1 MYKVFHTGWHPGW
14 VIYFGWNTSKS
25 FQACPCLMYSVG
37 ATETHFIHFRYFSD
51 MSAVDAPL
59 SLSTNFL
66 QFFFS
71 CSNRPK
77 VRSARMMSQQVF
89 NQRMKI
95 SFLVNTTSI
104 YKELDIET
112 LLSQQEKGKK
122 KKLQHSLPNWHLTVK
137 YIFLNSSFSFREAEV
152 LRNRTGSYR
161 YMHCTQLTFN
171 GVYLVLVFSFVIL
184 ILIWVEN
191 SIQHH
196 ST

>member
-37 ATETHFIHFRYFSD
+37 ATETHFIHLCYFSD

-122 KKLQHSLPNWHLTVK
+122 KSYNILFQIDISQLSTFSWIPRFPLEKLKFWGTELGPTGICIAHNLLLMVCTWYL
-137 YIFLNSSFSFREAEV
+137 FSALWFW
-152 LRNRTGSYR
+152 
-161 YMHCTQLTFN
+161 F
-171 GVYLVLVFSFVIL
+171 
-184 ILIWVEN
+184 
-191 SIQHH
+191 
-196 ST
+196 